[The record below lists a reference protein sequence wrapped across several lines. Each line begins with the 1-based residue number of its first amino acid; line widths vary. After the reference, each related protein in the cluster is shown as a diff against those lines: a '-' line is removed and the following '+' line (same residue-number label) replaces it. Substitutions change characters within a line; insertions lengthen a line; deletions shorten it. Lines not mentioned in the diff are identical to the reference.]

1 MINFRRRFVNVLFVL
16 VYESCHCVLRFIR
29 CLFYSNDWCLDIKK
43 NQLFAGYAASL
54 ADTGLELRCDLV

>member
-1 MINFRRRFVNVLFVL
+1 MLFVL
-16 VYESCHCVLRFIR
+16 VYEFCHCVLRFIR
-29 CLFYSNDWCLDIKK
+29 CLFYSNDWCLDIKT